1 MLIKYYLKNIT
12 LSFFALAV
20 ITAVFMAILD
30 YTPEDFVYWGIAAAI
45 GVMFIGLILIGY
57 YNAYA
62 AQSQNFKHTLYL
74 HLSLV
79 IFLLSVELLFG
90 NKELWVNLLRNL
102 MYFIALQIGV
112 YIYMKK
118 KGISWKNH
126 QNSI

>member
-1 MLIKYYLKNIT
+1 MLIKYYIKNII

-79 IFLLSVELLFG
+79 IF
-90 NKELWVNLLRNL
+90 
-102 MYFIALQIGV
+102 
-112 YIYMKK
+112 
-118 KGISWKNH
+118 
-126 QNSI
+126 

>member
-1 MLIKYYLKNIT
+1 
-12 LSFFALAV
+12 
-20 ITAVFMAILD
+20 MAILD

-90 NKELWVNLLRNL
+90 NKELWINLLRNL